1 MLTNRLDGAP
11 IGKEV
16 QGNWT
21 RRRMRSVDQM
31 VERIQNDDSER
42 AGEVGIARQAEGNE

>member
-1 MLTNRLDGAP
+1 
-11 IGKEV
+11 
-16 QGNWT
+16 
-21 RRRMRSVDQM
+21 